1 MARRKTIREQELIA
15 QIKDLQRQLK
25 VASSE
30 REHVVPTDE
39 TDQIYYWIGRAIQRR
54 RIVLSMRQEDLA
66 AAVGLSR
73 TSMANIEAGNQR
85 SSVHVF
91 VQIANA
97 LSITYLNLIGRSVE
111 LEEQYKREQESA

>member
-1 MARRKTIREQELIA
+1 MARRKTIIEQELIA

-25 VASSE
+25 VVSSQ
-30 REHVVPTDE
+30 REHNVPSDE

-85 SSVHVF
+85 SPVHVF
-91 VQIANA
+91 IQIANA
-97 LSITYLNLIGRSVE
+97 LSITYLNLIERSVE
-111 LEEQYKREQESA
+111 MEEKYKREQGFA